1 LCLFV
6 VVCRIVMAV
15 SRAHSFRQ
23 FSWFLSWYN

>member
-1 LCLFV
+1 V